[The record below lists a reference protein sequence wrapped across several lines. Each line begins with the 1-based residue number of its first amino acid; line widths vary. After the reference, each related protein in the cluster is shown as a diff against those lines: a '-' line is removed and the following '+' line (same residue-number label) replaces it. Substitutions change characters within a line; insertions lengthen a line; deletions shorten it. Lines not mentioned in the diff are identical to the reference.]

1 MGLTYS
7 PSKRHKLS
15 SAYVTK
21 EVSTDQFIMD
31 QFGSD
36 QTDVT
41 CFSGSNMDVSKFTF
55 ENSS

>member
-7 PSKRHKLS
+7 PSKRHRLS
-15 SAYVTK
+15 RAYVTK
-21 EVSTDQFIMD
+21 EVSPDQFIMD

-41 CFSGSNMDVSKFTF
+41 CFSGNNKDISTLAF